1 MKLPRLRVFAGPN
14 GSGKSTLY
22 EKFSAKYSTGL
33 FLNADIIE
41 NTLMNQG
48 FIDLNDIQLSLDQND
63 FDKFCFTKRAASLIQ
78 KSKIDSHEIDIAIV
92 DNIIIDKS
100 RKNNSYEGALISL
113 FLRNHLLEKNID
125 FCFETVM
132 SHPSKIDEILEAKV
146 KGFKTYL
153 YYICTDDPI
162 VNISRV
168 ENRVKKG
175 GHNVSKEKIESRYF
189 NSLKNLISAIEV
201 CDKSYIF
208 DNSQER
214 FRLIAKINES
224 GELELN
230 VNANELPNW
239 FILNLLSHYSF

>member
-14 GSGKSTLY
+14 GSGKSTLFD
-22 EKFSAKYSTGL
+22 KFSTKYSTGL

-41 NTLMNQG
+41 KTLMNQG
-48 FIDLNDIQLSLDQND
+48 FIDLNEFQLSLDQND
-63 FDKFCFTKRAASLIQ
+63 LDKFCLTKRAASLIQ
-78 KSKIDSHEIDIAIV
+78 KSKIDFHEIDIAIV
-92 DNIIIDKS
+92 NNVIIDKS
-100 RKNNSYEGALISL
+100 KKSNSYEGALISL
-113 FLRNHLLEKNID
+113 FLRHHLLEKNID

-132 SHPSKIDEILEAKV
+132 SHPSKIDEILEAKA

-168 ENRVKKG
+168 DNRVEKG

-189 NSLKNLISAIEV
+189 NSLKNLISAIDA

-208 DNSQER
+208 DNSQEK

-224 GELELN
+224 DELELN

-239 FILNLLSHYSF
+239 FIINVLSHYSY